1 MNMHQC
7 IEKETTSYPEKK
19 YRLADFFDMHWDEYM
34 KSPTEYVKPEQLKA
48 VNAIRVCRTAVLGID
63 LYACRDCGEITKVYH
78 SCKNR
83 FCPTC
88 SWNDTVKWAEKVK
101 CKMINTKHRHIVCT
115 LPHSL
120 HPLIKRNQQELL
132 SVLMRTSAATFKDW
146 IFHKY
151 GIKIGIISVLH
162 TYGEQKEYH
171 PHVHMIVSWGGIKKD
186 TALLK
191 ELSTDYVNYKFLQ
204 KKFRCKYEDELIRLN
219 DKGELS
225 HNYINRKEFM
235 KHVKK
240 INETDWILHLEPSME
255 IPSQVVRYIGRYSKR
270 ACLSEY
276 KITKI
281 EGAEIS
287 FRYKDYKD
295 RDENNKPK
303 EKELCLHYREFFPR
317 LLQHVPAAYFRIV
330 RYYGIYSNK
339 GNIPEEYLNRVEQEN
354 ELQEMKWREL
364 QLEKKGVD
372 PIYCKTCQKEKLF
385 ITTIFDQR
393 KRKERT
399 TRFSIQEEDL
409 LKYKNHA
416 A

>member
-1 MNMHQC
+1 MC
-7 IEKETTSYPEKK
+7 KCPPIKEENWQGKKK
-19 YRLADFFDMHWDEYM
+19 YRLADFFDMHWDEYI

-63 LYACRDCGEITKVYH
+63 IYACPDCGEITKVYH

-88 SWNDTVKWAEKVK
+88 SWSDTVKWAEKIK
-101 CKMINTKHRHIVCT
+101 GKMINTKHRHIVCT

-120 HPLIKRNQQELL
+120 HPLIKRNEQELL
-132 SVLMRTSAATFKDW
+132 SVLMRTAADTFKDW

-151 GIKIGIISVLH
+151 GLKIGVISVLH

-171 PHVHMIVSWGGIKKD
+171 THVHMIVSWGGIDKK
-186 TALLK
+186 TGLLK
-191 ELSTDYVNYKFLQ
+191 EISTDQVNYKFLK

-225 HNYINRKEFM
+225 HDYINRQEFM
-235 KHVKK
+235 KHVKS
-240 INETDWILHLEPSME
+240 INKTDWILHLEPSMDL
-255 IPSQVVRYIGRYSKR
+255 PSQVVRYIGRYSKR

-281 EGAEIS
+281 EEQEIS
-287 FRYKDYKD
+287 FRYKDNKD

-317 LLQHVPAAYFRIV
+317 LLQHVPAKYFRIV

-339 GNIPEEYLNRVEQEN
+339 GNIPEEYLNKEGQESKLD
-354 ELQEMKWREL
+354 EVKWREL
-364 QLEKKGVD
+364 QLEMKGED
-372 PIYCKTCQKEKLF
+372 PLYCTTCQQEKLF
-385 ITTIFDQR
+385 IITIFDQR

-399 TRFSIQEEDL
+399 TKFKIQESDL
-409 LKYKNHA
+409 LIHKKYVA
-416 A
+416 